1 MCSVQLP
8 QFKANPQ
15 RDLREAYQTA
25 LWMSPETRQAQ
36 LAATERQRQQQ
47 QANVRASQANRS
59 NVRGRTT
66 PVTGKAPADNGGRQS
81 LRDII
86 ADTADEL
93 GF

>member
-1 MCSVQLP
+1 VLP
-8 QFKANPQ
+8 QIIELFKANPQ

-25 LWMSPETRQAQ
+25 LWMAPETRQAQ
-36 LAATERQRQQQ
+36 LAAAERQRQQQ
-47 QANVRASQANRS
+47 QSNIRASQANRS

-66 PVTGKAPADNGGRQS
+66 PVTGKAPATGDRKS

-86 ADTADEL
+86 ADTADDL